1 MTSTKFW
8 KTLDELVE
16 AATDRREWQS
26 RLGDEWDQLSSLL
39 MSSGLLA
46 TSIACPSPGGD
57 GCPRRVV
64 RHDDLEVPVVGRAQS
79 RRAASS

>member
-1 MTSTKFW
+1 MTTTMFW

-39 MSSGLLA
+39 
-46 TSIACPSPGGD
+46 TSYRVTCDQYCLPFT
-57 GCPRRVV
+57 RR
-64 RHDDLEVPVVGRAQS
+64 
-79 RRAASS
+79 